1 MIIMQGDVPQLC
13 MNIVPLDERQDI
25 CVLNFA
31 LRDIE
36 KYTKQFGAAVHL
48 YDYCCMQDSVLGSLP
63 GRPSAFGCWRL
74 LACRDAVMSLLNF
87 RGQIEA
93 ARNISENSAYL
104 GARIDRDSLGEA
116 HSKFNECFP
125 DFAPIRD
132 AAARTGEDARASE
145 NHSSSGDYIAPGL
158 VIRDTKITIVQE
170 SLQDRTFTC
179 AHQGKL
185 VHCEVSENST
195 VKMQKIMYLFF
206 GGFLRLTQS
215 YPPAS
220 AS

>member
-1 MIIMQGDVPQLC
+1 

-48 YDYCCMQDSVLGSLP
+48 YDYCCMQDSVLSSLP

-87 RGQIEA
+87 RGEIEA
-93 ARNISENSAYL
+93 ARNISENSTYL
-104 GARIDRDSLGEA
+104 GARIDRNSLAEA
-116 HSKFNECFP
+116 HAKFNECFP
-125 DFAPIRD
+125 DFARLRD

-145 NHSSSGDYIAPGL
+145 HHPSSGDYIAPGL
-158 VIRDTKITIVQE
+158 VIRNAKITFVQE
-170 SLQDRTFTC
+170 SLQDRIFAC

-195 VKMQKIMYLFF
+195 VKMQKIMHLFF